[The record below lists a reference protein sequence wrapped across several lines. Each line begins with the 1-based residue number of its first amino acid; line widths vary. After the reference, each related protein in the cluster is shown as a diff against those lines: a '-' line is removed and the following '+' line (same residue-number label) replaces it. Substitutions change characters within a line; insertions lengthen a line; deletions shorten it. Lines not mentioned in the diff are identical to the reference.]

1 MGALVWPK
9 WAENVKATVTL
20 FGDGLDENGG
30 PKVETTW
37 TGTAIASFKRKRVV
51 DAKGSEIMSQGALV
65 AKGDIAP
72 GKFISGGE
80 TTING
85 AKYKIGA
92 ITRPVMTD
100 GRIFHTRMELL

>member
-1 MGALVWPK
+1 MGALIWPK
-9 WAENVKATVTL
+9 WAENVNASVT
-20 FGDGLDENGG
+20 FYGDGLDENGG

-37 TGTAIASFKRKRVV
+37 TGTAIATLKRKRVM
-51 DAKGSEIMSQGALV
+51 DAKGVVIMSQGALI
-65 AKGDIAP
+65 AEGDISP
-72 GKFISGGE
+72 GKIVSGGE

-85 AKYKIGA
+85 SKYKIGA

>member
-1 MGALVWPK
+1 MGAMVWPK
-9 WAENVKATVTL
+9 WAENVKVSVTL

-30 PKVETTW
+30 PKVEVTW
-37 TGTAIASFKRKRVV
+37 TGPAIASFKRKRVV
-51 DAKGSEIMSQGALV
+51 DAKGSVIMSQGALI
-65 AKGDIAP
+65 AAGDIAP
-72 GKFISGGE
+72 GKIVSGGE

-100 GRIFHTRMELL
+100 GRVFHTRMELL

>member
-9 WAENVKATVTL
+9 WAENVKASVTL
-20 FGDGLDENGG
+20 FADGLDENGG

-51 DAKGSEIMSQGALV
+51 DAKGVVIMSQGSLIAE
-65 AKGDIAP
+65 GDISP
-72 GKFISGGE
+72 GKIVSGGE

-92 ITRPVMTD
+92 ITRPILTD